1 MRHSRP
7 LRTKIVRNAL
17 FLPAWVSSDRKH
29 DGCLN
34 EGSPEEL
41 VGVAFVLASKEVHSR
56 RDELIQTQLTVVV
69 RVDRLERVSRH
80 LRIESD
86 DVEEQFEL
94 VLLDHAV
101 RVGVDGAEEQ
111 RQWTGKGLPHGGV
124 LHPLLQSCDERLL
137 TERLS
142 PGAVFQVLLPDL

>member
-1 MRHSRP
+1 MGIHLIRRS
-7 LRTKIVRNAL
+7 
-17 FLPAWVSSDRKH
+17 FSDLEK
-29 DGCLN
+29 
-34 EGSPEEL
+34 GSPEEL

-56 RDELIQTQLTVVV
+56 RDELIQTEKTVVV

-111 RQWTGKGLPHGGV
+111 RQWTGERLPQGGV
-124 LHPLLQSCDERLL
+124 LHLLLECRDERLL
-137 TERLS
+137 VQCLTSRTFLQI
-142 PGAVFQVLLPDL
+142 FLPDLQF